1 MVHYQKKS
9 PSRRFSLGISL
20 FYPQNCLVFT
30 TRYTRSVTYEYI
42 DLHLNNYLKV
52 YSPAGL
58 LALRSSYLPRLPISV
73 VADSGM
79 IAAFVPDHSGG
90 PAPGFHGI
98 PY

>member
-1 MVHYQKKS
+1 ML
-9 PSRRFSLGISL
+9 LGFEIGQRW
-20 FYPQNCLVFT
+20 PEAVMHEW
-30 TRYTRSVTYEYI
+30 RSYFVPVP
-42 DLHLNNYLKV
+42 NYLKV